1 MITLR
6 QMEQLTGVSRRM
18 LQDYNKIGLLK
29 YRGKTP
35 GGYWLYDE
43 ADADRLAAIQ
53 LLRSYGFTRKEVLLL
68 LGDPDQPVSDVMP
81 CRNGAAGAAG
91 QHRSGA
97 DSAAED
103 PAGRGGVNVLEPVQ
117 ADRTPTL
124 AVFPYIC
131 YTDFRFF

>member
-68 LGDPDQPVSDVMP
+68 LGDPDQPVSDVI
-81 CRNGAAGAAG
+81 RHAETALLERRDSIDQVLIQLRKIRRAG
-91 QHRSGA
+91 
-97 DSAAED
+97 E
-103 PAGRGGVNVLEPVQ
+103 E
-117 ADRTPTL
+117 
-124 AVFPYIC
+124 
-131 YTDFRFF
+131 